1 MPLPPKDECKEV
13 HAAEEIVPLD
23 KEDSENKNPAS
34 SAEASK
40 KNKKK
45 KKKAAPATSEEV
57 DKKEEE
63 VKKEVLGEIDNRGE
77 NAAEVKPF
85 ELLYPRQIECVV
97 VNSEPARESE
107 EVKER
112 ERERERSRKSAK
124 SLQRERDMESQRDSE
139 RLVLNSPFHGD
150 F

>member
-1 MPLPPKDECKEV
+1 MPLPPKDECKDV

-107 EVKER
+107 EVKKRAR
-112 ERERERSRKSAK
+112 ERKNKEERQISAER
-124 SLQRERDMESQRDSE
+124 ESQRDSE
-139 RLVLNSPFHGD
+139 RLVLNSPFCCD

>member
-1 MPLPPKDECKEV
+1 MPLPPKDECKDV

-107 EVKER
+107 EVKKRAR
-112 ERERERSRKSAK
+112 ERKNKEERQISAER
-124 SLQRERDMESQRDSE
+124 ESQRDSE
-139 RLVLNSPFHGD
+139 RLVLKSPFCGD